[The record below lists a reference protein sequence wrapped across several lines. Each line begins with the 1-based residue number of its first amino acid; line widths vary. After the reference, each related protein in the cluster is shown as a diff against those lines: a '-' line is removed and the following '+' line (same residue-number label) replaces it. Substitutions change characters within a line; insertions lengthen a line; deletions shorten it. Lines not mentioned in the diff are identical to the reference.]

1 MLKKERSGRGIVN
14 KGKDLDR
21 PSIAEETKN
30 HVADSFHV
38 IKKHGYLEKLS
49 RGAMAGYQ
57 KRYFVLSGPYLKYY
71 KTDQRKELLAAVD
84 VRPVLLEVGSDAR
97 MKAKTLSLRLP
108 HEDARFVLRAESPK
122 DRDAWLRAIAEV
134 QVEAKRDSSATWAD
148 SDSLKIVAGG
158 ADGAKADA
166 LLAAA
171 RARGRADLESPRASE
186 ARASTFDGRHV
197 SSLTAASVV
206 PVRAAKESEIPN
218 FKGSYLGRFPLV
230 SADFWTSDH
239 LSEQSRSVDAFFGTR
254 ARGTLTTARARSG
267 KPRLTLFL
275 RRRAR
280 GRGAWRPHFDEASAA
295 GLDEVLKASES
306 MCSRRRAC

>member
-206 PVRAAKESEIPN
+206 PVASSCDTSLLTSVATAPA
-218 FKGSYLGRFPLV
+218 GR
-230 SADFWTSDH
+230 
-239 LSEQSRSVDAFFGTR
+239 
-254 ARGTLTTARARSG
+254 
-267 KPRLTLFL
+267 
-275 RRRAR
+275 
-280 GRGAWRPHFDEASAA
+280 ASAA
-295 GLDEVLKASES
+295 EAAAAEPIDLRDSLSRERSYSAKGADGKAPPAAPATPPPAALGPPCLSFFG
-306 MCSRRRAC
+306 C

>member
-21 PSIAEETKN
+21 PSIAEETKD

-108 HEDARFVLRAESPK
+108 HEDARFVLRAESPEV
-122 DRDAWLRAIAEV
+122 RDAWLRAIAEV

-171 RARGRADLESPRASE
+171 RARGL
-186 ARASTFDGRHV
+186 
-197 SSLTAASVV
+197 SL
-206 PVRAAKESEIPN
+206 I
-218 FKGSYLGRFPLV
+218 
-230 SADFWTSDH
+230 H
-239 LSEQSRSVDAFFGTR
+239 I
-254 ARGTLTTARARSG
+254 
-267 KPRLTLFL
+267 
-275 RRRAR
+275 
-280 GRGAWRPHFDEASAA
+280 
-295 GLDEVLKASES
+295 
-306 MCSRRRAC
+306 

>member
-158 ADGAKADA
+158 AEGAKADA
-166 LLAAA
+166 VLAAECNLA
-171 RARGRADLESPRASE
+171 ER
-186 ARASTFDGRHV
+186 
-197 SSLTAASVV
+197 SLGNQAMDC
-206 PVRAAKESEIPN
+206 E
-218 FKGSYLGRFPLV
+218 
-230 SADFWTSDH
+230 
-239 LSEQSRSVDAFFGTR
+239 
-254 ARGTLTTARARSG
+254 
-267 KPRLTLFL
+267 
-275 RRRAR
+275 
-280 GRGAWRPHFDEASAA
+280 
-295 GLDEVLKASES
+295 
-306 MCSRRRAC
+306 CC